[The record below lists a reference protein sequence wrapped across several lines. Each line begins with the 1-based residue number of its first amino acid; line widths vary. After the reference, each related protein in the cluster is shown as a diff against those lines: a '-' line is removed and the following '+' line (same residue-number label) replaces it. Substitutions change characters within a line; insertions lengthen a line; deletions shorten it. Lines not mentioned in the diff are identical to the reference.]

1 MEYKHLKSQSQRAS
15 LLKLLTRMLE
25 LNNGLRESKNA
36 LKQIVALV
44 NQ

>member
-15 LLKLLTRMLE
+15 LLKFSARMLG
-25 LNNGLRESKNA
+25 LNKGLRESKNA